1 MIFNIALII
10 ITICGI
16 ILISRI
22 FVGPSL
28 YDRVIAIN
36 SFGTISVLLIA
47 IIGFITDRMDF
58 LDIALL
64 YALLNFIATLAIL
77 KFFRYK
83 MLDYDEIKN
92 EKESVKHNE

>member
-22 FVGPSL
+22 FIGPSL

-58 LDIALL
+58 
-64 YALLNFIATLAIL
+64 YANGFKIRTNGSDYNGDGQTYIYMAFGQTLVGSNNIPATA
-77 KFFRYK
+77 F
-83 MLDYDEIKN
+83 
-92 EKESVKHNE
+92 